1 MCKVQRLGGTYP
13 FVIMYIG
20 SRVTE
25 VLEAAMNICAESC
38 ALEEITWRTVVCDK
52 LAPYIQRCERLQAA
66 LQGFLAE
73 DWSIFKPDVT
83 RNNLLVAIAGAAA
96 EEQKHRKRLVG
107 KKWPTTN
114 ERRADK
120 DHRIRSPKG
129 KVAVFI
135 CHESASSRAFRRDGY
150 CIAATAS
157 WRPTPG
163 LRSVICWCI
172 SQEPETGDR
181 PICSFLWPPLSI
193 SKCHLIR
200 TPFQV
205 AFPALECSLMLMA
218 KLPLFVCQMH
228 V

>member
-1 MCKVQRLGGTYP
+1 
-13 FVIMYIG
+13 
-20 SRVTE
+20 
-25 VLEAAMNICAESC
+25 MNICAESC

-120 DHRIRSPKG
+120 DHRIRSP
-129 KVAVFI
+129 
-135 CHESASSRAFRRDGY
+135 
-150 CIAATAS
+150 
-157 WRPTPG
+157 
-163 LRSVICWCI
+163 
-172 SQEPETGDR
+172 
-181 PICSFLWPPLSI
+181 
-193 SKCHLIR
+193 
-200 TPFQV
+200 
-205 AFPALECSLMLMA
+205 
-218 KLPLFVCQMH
+218 
-228 V
+228 